1 MGIQASFS
9 RKALMAAGVGV
20 EDRVEIHELTDP
32 NTDMVVDQW
41 IDHTVVLTFP
51 DGHVHYVNGTDTDS
65 LWVDFNH
72 WGNNRPL
79 LQPRLEQL
87 NITWREG

>member
-1 MGIQASFS
+1 MGIQATIS
-9 RKALMAAGVGV
+9 RKALMEAGV
-20 EDRVEIHELTDP
+20 EIKDRFENHEFTDP
-32 NTDMVVDQW
+32 DTDMVVDRWVEHSVQ
-41 IDHTVVLTFP
+41 LTFP
-51 DGHVHYVNGTDTDS
+51 DGHVHWVHGTESDD

-79 LQPRLEQL
+79 LKPRLEQL